1 VASAELSAELEQSR
15 DLIAASVQ
23 AQAAQVGVWQE
34 HGGMGWWLSGLP
46 AMAANLVVACDPGAS
61 DRQIGALARWMARRP
76 APAGWLL
83 WPDQQ
88 PARQQRLLEGCGF
101 RPCERLW
108 LASVACRHGDLEP
121 GLWSPSTHE
130 VEPGSSRQLIA
141 ADRAAYGSL
150 LQACHGIPASL
161 AAVVAQAFVSE
172 RFSPMGQASVRLQT
186 LAFDRRGALLAAIT
200 AAVVSRPAAPPL
212 GGLLWLGT
220 HPSCRRHGLGRLVT
234 AAACRWLAGCG
245 VARIH
250 VQASDAAVTL
260 YRSLG
265 FAEDGWLELWGCPP
279 FRP

>member
-1 VASAELSAELEQSR
+1 MASAELEQSR
-15 DLIAASVQ
+15 DLVAASVQ
-23 AQAAQVGVWQE
+23 AQAALVGVWQE
-34 HGGMGWWLSGLP
+34 HGGMAWWLSGLP
-46 AMAANLVVACDPGAS
+46 VMAANLVVVCEPGAS
-61 DRQIGALARWMARRP
+61 DQQIEALARWMARRP

-88 PARQQRLLEGCGF
+88 PSRQQQLLEGCGF

-108 LASVACRHGDLEP
+108 LASVACRHGDQEP
-121 GLWSPSTHE
+121 GLWAPSTLQTE
-130 VEPGSSRQLIA
+130 AGSSRVLAA

-161 AAVVAQAFVSE
+161 AAVVAQAFVNE
-172 RFSPMGQASVRLQT
+172 RPSVIGQGTVHLHT
-186 LAFDRRGALLAAIT
+186 LAFHRNGALLATIT
-200 AAVVSRPAAPPL
+200 AALVCRPAAPPL

-220 HPSCRRHGLGRLVT
+220 HPSCRRRGLGRLVT

-265 FAEDGWLELWGCPP
+265 FAEDGWLELWGSPA